1 MSYILTH
8 PVVRATTLMHYQ
20 KPPLSLSIRIYVT
33 GQNPPCADDNFP
45 APPVNQVPWTHL
57 APPTVPV
64 DIARGKPS
72 FTGVLESEMEEQV
85 GAMAVSVCGPGAMG
99 DDVREAVRG
108 VQERK
113 TVDLFEET
121 FSW

>member
-1 MSYILTH
+1 
-8 PVVRATTLMHYQ
+8 
-20 KPPLSLSIRIYVT
+20 
-33 GQNPPCADDNFP
+33 
-45 APPVNQVPWTHL
+45 
-57 APPTVPV
+57 
-64 DIARGKPS
+64 
-72 FTGVLESEMEEQV
+72 MEEQV